1 LCCAATKDA
10 HARKV
15 LLKGDSHLHGIT
27 GLGFGYQGLSVKHS
41 GIEYYDTQ
49 DTTSAIDFSVHS
61 QPEPVSHSTAG
72 TDNALPQI
80 ASGLDRRTLLQDMR
94 LEGAAV
100 VQVNQAT
107 HTTIASSLIGRAA
120 GGHMDISSAIRNR
133 GSPRNSN
140 SLSVLEFIDG
150 QWSGKH

>member
-1 LCCAATKDA
+1 M
-10 HARKV
+10 
-15 LLKGDSHLHGIT
+15 
-27 GLGFGYQGLSVKHS
+27 KHS

-61 QPEPVSHSTAG
+61 QPEPISRGTAG
-72 TDNALPQI
+72 TDNGLPQI
-80 ASGLDRRTLLQDMR
+80 ASGLDRRTLLQVR
-94 LEGAAV
+94 LGGAAL

-107 HTTIASSLIGRAA
+107 HATIASSLIGRAA
-120 GGHMDISSAIRNR
+120 GGHMDISSASRNR
-133 GSPRNSN
+133 GSPRNTN